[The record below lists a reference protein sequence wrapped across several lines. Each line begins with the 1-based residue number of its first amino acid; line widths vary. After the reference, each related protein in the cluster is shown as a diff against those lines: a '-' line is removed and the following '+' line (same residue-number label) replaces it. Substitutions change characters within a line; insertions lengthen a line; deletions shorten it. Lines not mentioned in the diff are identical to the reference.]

1 MGITI
6 KKYIWV
12 LGLVAVV
19 MFSYLLA
26 KITTLFIA
34 GQFPDVMI
42 TAGKSGAADVVG
54 SDQIAIKVDIDAII
68 KRNFFDSQETEEG
81 PAIVTPISPDTPID
95 DSGNKTSSDV
105 AVKTAL
111 DIQLI
116 SAVSVGNGM
125 NGMSSAVIQSKK
137 DSDTYTIHDALPF
150 APDGKIV
157 KVLPRRVEFTNKGR
171 LEYVE
176 LNDYAKDLA
185 MNTKPDHAG
194 LNVNKKLVKDETTET
209 AEIQV
214 EGDTITIPRSVVN
227 KALADLGR
235 LATEALAFPYYID
248 GKPRGFKFKSVKRG
262 SLFDKLQIRRGDIVK
277 SINGQNLEMATGFQM
292 LAGLKNES
300 NFVLEMERR
309 GEEKTFKYQI
319 VD

>member
-19 MFSYLLA
+19 MFSYFLA
-26 KITTLFIA
+26 KITALFI
-34 GQFPDVMI
+34 GGYFPDVMI
-42 TAGKSGAADVVG
+42 TAGNTGTSDAVG
-54 SDQIAIKVDIDAII
+54 SDQVAIKVDVDAIL

-81 PAIVTPISPDTPID
+81 PSVTLVSPDTTVD
-95 DSGNKTSSDV
+95 DASQEPSSDV

-111 DIQLI
+111 DIELI

-125 NGMSSAVIQSKK
+125 NSMSSAVIQSKK
-137 DSDTYTIHDALPF
+137 DSDTYTIRNELPF
-150 APDGKIV
+150 AAGGKIV
-157 KVLPRRVEFTNKGR
+157 KILPRRVEFTNKGR

-185 MNTKPDHAG
+185 LNTKPDHAG
-194 LNVNKKLVKDETTET
+194 LNVNKKLVKEETTET

-277 SINGQNLEMATGFQM
+277 TINGQNLEMATGFDM
-292 LAGLKNES
+292 LKGLKNET